1 MNSEKN
7 PKYKACDITLEQYIK
22 LYSPEDYEAYKA
34 GKLPKED
41 LSEYEH
47 DFKVAIQMRES
58 YTVFDDGSFVG
69 QQFSYS
75 QVPGHY

>member
-7 PKYKACDITLEQYIK
+7 TKYKACDITLEQYIK

-41 LSEYEH
+41 LSEYEP
-47 DFKVAIQMRES
+47 DFKIAIRMRES
-58 YTVFDDGSFVG
+58 YTVFVGSPKKICTKI
-69 QQFSYS
+69 YEL
-75 QVPGHY
+75 YK

>member
-7 PKYKACDITLEQYIK
+7 TKYKACDITLEQYIK

-34 GKLPKED
+34 GELPKED

-69 QQFSYS
+69 QQFSY
-75 QVPGHY
+75 